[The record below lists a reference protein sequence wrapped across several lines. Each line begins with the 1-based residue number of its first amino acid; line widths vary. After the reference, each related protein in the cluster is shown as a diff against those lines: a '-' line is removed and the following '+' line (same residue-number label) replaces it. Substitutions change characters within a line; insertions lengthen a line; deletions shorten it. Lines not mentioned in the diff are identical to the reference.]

1 MKAKQALQ
9 TGLPRSATKKDGT
22 PRKRPGPADPLAG
35 IWDLVAVPWL
45 ESAPDLPAVFIY
57 ERLLDEFP
65 HLDESCRKTVE
76 RRVRAYRATHGH
88 PREVMFS
95 QQAQPGQLGISDC
108 TSMVR
113 HRITILG
120 ERFDHLMYH
129 FRLVDSGYEHA
140 HVLLGGESFVGLS
153 TGLQD
158 ALAGLGG
165 VPRYHRTDSLA
176 SAYKNLNIQ
185 TKEDLTRRYDELCEE
200 YGMQPTR
207 NNRRKPHENG
217 SIESAH
223 GHFHRAVRA
232 TLDFRG
238 SRDFRDLA
246 SYRRFIA
253 EIVAQRNRRKA
264 KKITQERKH
273 LQPLPWQRSLDYE
286 VVFAKVTSSSAITVR
301 KVFYTVPSQLI
312 GEQLRVRIY
321 DDRLECYLGER
332 YLFPL
337 PRGRRGAGNGLGY
350 VIDYH
355 HIIHSLRVKPGALLN
370 LSYRAQLFPCSAY
383 RDIFEL
389 ALTRFADPRKAC
401 RLTVDLLSLAHERCC
416 ERELAEVL
424 AEHVV
429 NGQLPDLKAL
439 RERFHTDLEALPR
452 IAIESPELSSY
463 DQLLGTQ
470 FQSKQEADDGE
481 A

>member
-1 MKAKQALQ
+1 MKAKQILD

-22 PRKRPGPADPLAG
+22 LRKRPGPADPLAG
-35 IWDLVAVPWL
+35 IWDEVAVPWL
-45 ESAPDLPAVFIY
+45 ASAPDLPAVFVY
-57 ERLLDEFP
+57 ERLLDEYP

-76 RRVRAYRATHGH
+76 RRVRGYRATHGR

-95 QQAQPGQLGISDC
+95 QRVQPGHLGISDC
-108 TSMVR
+108 TSMAR
-113 HRITILG
+113 HRITIS
-120 ERFDHLMYH
+120 RQPFAHLMYH
-129 FRLVDSGYEHA
+129 FRMCYSGYEHA
-140 HVLLGGESFVGLS
+140 HVVLGGESFVALS

-158 ALAGLGG
+158 GLAGLGG

-176 SAYKNLNIQ
+176 SAYRNLNIQ
-185 TKEDLTRRYDELCEE
+185 TKEDLTRRYEELCAD

-207 NNRRKPHENG
+207 NNRGKAHENG

-232 TLDFRG
+232 ALQFRG
-238 SRDFRDLA
+238 SRDFRDLV

-253 EIVAQRNRRKA
+253 AIVAHRNRRKA
-264 KKITQERKH
+264 KKIAQERKH
-273 LQPLPWQRSLDYE
+273 LQPLPLQRSVDYE

-350 VIDYH
+350 VIDYR

-370 LSYRAQLFPCSAY
+370 LSYRSQLFPGSAY

-389 ALTRFADPRKAC
+389 AFDAFC
-401 RLTVDLLSLAHERCC
+401 
-416 ERELAEVL
+416 
-424 AEHVV
+424 
-429 NGQLPDLKAL
+429 
-439 RERFHTDLEALPR
+439 
-452 IAIESPELSSY
+452 
-463 DQLLGTQ
+463 
-470 FQSKQEADDGE
+470 
-481 A
+481 

>member
-1 MKAKQALQ
+1 MKAKKALS

-35 IWDLVAVPWL
+35 IWDEVAVPWL
-45 ESAPDLPAVFIY
+45 ASAPDLPAVSVY

-76 RRVRAYRATHGH
+76 RRVRTYRATHGC

-95 QQAQPGQLGISDC
+95 QQAQPGDLGISDC
-108 TSMVR
+108 TSMAR
-113 HRITILG
+113 HRITISNQLIA
-120 ERFDHLMYH
+120 HLMYH
-129 FRLVDSGYEHA
+129 FRMRYSGYEHA

-158 ALAGLGG
+158 ALEGLGG

-185 TKEDLTRRYDELCEE
+185 TKEDLTRRYDELCED

-223 GHFHRAVRA
+223 GHFHRAVRSA
-232 TLDFRG
+232 LQFRG

-253 EIVAQRNRRKA
+253 AIVARRNQSKA
-264 KKITQERKH
+264 KQIAKERKH
-273 LQPLPWQRSLDYE
+273 LRPLPNQRSVDYE
-286 VVFAKVTSSSAITVR
+286 LVFAKVTSSSAITVR

-350 VIDYH
+350 VIDYR

-370 LSYRAQLFPCSAY
+370 LSYRSQLFPCSAY

-389 ALTRFADPRKAC
+389 ALTRLDDPQKAC
-401 RLTVDLLSLAHERCC
+401 RLAVDLLSLAHERCC
-416 ERELAEVL
+416 ERELAVVL
-424 AEHVV
+424 ADHVAR
-429 NGQLPDLKAL
+429 GQLPDVKAL

-452 IAIESPELSSY
+452 IAIATPQLSSY

-470 FQSKQEADDGE
+470 FQGEQEADDGE
-481 A
+481 E